1 MGPSPTSD
9 QLVAWRTD
17 QICTL
22 RRPALIFI
30 RGRPRNHISVWEFT
44 VLIPSRFAAIAHS
57 AAKIEGA
64 GTGISFCVSSGPAV
78 ALRAVP
84 RPYWHG
90 FPWFQ
95 RRKRNLQVVVE
106 SAVRSEQIQLGQL
119 ASQARRRAS
128 GWTRIY
134 LLQAAGADAACA
146 LAAGLLAFEARF
158 GDGDYQSSAYFWLGL
173 TLPVLWLVTLQLA
186 GAYDAR
192 QIGVGTDEFRRV
204 FNAGVCLTALVAVA
218 SYATRAEVARGYV
231 VLALPCVTVFDM
243 AVRFKLRKR
252 LHRRRARG
260 ACMRRVVAVGHPD
273 IIADLTAM
281 LARDTYHGMSVV
293 AACVVGSEA
302 SPSIDGIPA
311 IAGLGNVT
319 DVVWGYRADIVAVL
333 ACREMIGD
341 RLRDLAWSLERT
353 GTGLCVAPALL
364 DVAGPR
370 TTIRPTAGLPLLH
383 LDHPEFGGVRALL
396 KSAFDRVCALGAL
409 ILLLPAFVAVAAAI
423 RIDDGAPVFFRQTR
437 VGKDGQRFTLYKFRT
452 MVADAERLKVA
463 LVALNDGDGVLFK
476 LREDPR
482 VTRVGRL
489 LRRYSL
495 DELPQ
500 FVNVLRGDM
509 SLVGPRPA
517 LPEETMEY
525 GHHMRLRLAVKP
537 GITGLWQI
545 NGRSNLPWDE
555 AVRLDVRYV
564 ENWSFMLDLQILWKT
579 WSAVA
584 HGDGAY

>member
-1 MGPSPTSD
+1 M
-9 QLVAWRTD
+9 
-17 QICTL
+17 I
-22 RRPALIFI
+22 
-30 RGRPRNHISVWEFT
+30 
-44 VLIPSRFAAIAHS
+44 RFAAIAH
-57 AAKIEGA
+57 ATVKVEGL
-64 GTGISFCVSSGPAV
+64 GTGISSCVSSGPAV
-78 ALRAVP
+78 ELRAVP
-84 RPYWHG
+84 RPYRHG
-90 FPWFQ
+90 FPWFK
-95 RRKRNLQVVVE
+95 RRKGNSQAVVE
-106 SAVRSEQIQLGQL
+106 SVVCSEQIHRGQA
-119 ASQARRRAS
+119 ASQARRRVS
-128 GWTRIY
+128 GWARIY
-134 LLQAAGADAACA
+134 LLQAAGADAGCA
-146 LAAGLLAFEARF
+146 LAAGLLAFEVRF
-158 GDGDYQSSAYFWLGL
+158 GGGDYQSSAYFWLGL
-173 TLPVLWLVTLQLA
+173 TLPVLWLTTLQLA

-192 QIGVGTDEFRRV
+192 HIGVGTDEFRRV

-231 VLALPCVTVFDM
+231 VLALPCMTAFDM

-273 IIADLTAM
+273 VISDLKTM
-281 LARDTYHGMSVV
+281 LARDTHHGLSVV
-293 AACVVGSEA
+293 AACVVGSEV
-302 SPSIDGIPA
+302 PGSIAGLPTIG
-311 IAGLGNVT
+311 GLGNVT
-319 DVVWGYRADIVAVL
+319 DVVQDYRADIVAVL

-383 LDHPEFGGVRALL
+383 LDHPEFRGVRALV

-409 ILLLPAFVAVAAAI
+409 MLLLPVFIAVAAAI
-423 RIDDGAPVFFRQTR
+423 RIDDGGPVFFRQVR
-437 VGKDGQRFTLYKFRT
+437 VGKDGQRFRLYKFRT
-452 MVADAERLKVA
+452 MVADAERLKVS
-463 LVALNDGDGVLFK
+463 LLKLNDSDGLLFK

-500 FVNVLRGDM
+500 FVNVLRGEM

-517 LPEETMEY
+517 LPEETVEY
-525 GHHMRLRLAVKP
+525 GHQMRRRLAVKP
-537 GITGLWQI
+537 GITGLWQV